1 MPIQKSQIDMMMRIQ
16 KEMRNALWERVK
28 ELEENEVRI
37 EEENEKLQERIEQLE
52 ASNGAWADLKVVQET
67 NKNLLAL
74 IEGQISEMEEE
85 LECPVCFEVSDTA
98 PIFKCPEDHLM
109 CRSCRPRL
117 SVCPLCRAQLG
128 HKYQRFRG
136 AERVAQRLQALR
148 TELESATIVL
158 QEEGEGGEEEGEEE
172 EGEGGEEEGE
182 EEEGVPEERDLSQ
195 FLASLK
201 TTLDLG
207 RDHFAAIAKNNIR
220 RLSGPQHVIE
230 LGRRQL
236 LTVLRMKRG
245 AISVSYHIR
254 VVSSFLSSSKT
265 TLVQWIDG
273 TLDFLVEHFYT
284 ESE

>member
-1 MPIQKSQIDMMMRIQ
+1 MMQIQQVEATEAVKMEDSKMPIQKSQIDMMMRIQ
-16 KEMRNALWERVK
+16 KEMRIALWERVK
-28 ELEENEVRI
+28 ELEENKVRI
-37 EEENEKLQERIEQLE
+37 EEENEKLRERIQQLE
-52 ASNGAWADLKVVQET
+52 ASNGAWADFKVVQET

-74 IEGQISEMEEE
+74 VEGQISEMEEE

-136 AERVAQRLQALR
+136 AERLAERLQALR
-148 TELESATIVL
+148 TELESATILL
-158 QEEGEGGEEEGEEE
+158 Q
-172 EGEGGEEEGE
+172 
-182 EEEGVPEERDLSQ
+182 EGVPEKRDLSQ

-207 RDHFAAIAKNNIR
+207 WDFFAAIAKNNIR
-220 RLSGPQHVIE
+220 SLSGPQQVIE

-236 LTVLRMKRG
+236 LSILRMKRE
-245 AISVSYHIR
+245 ATSLQEDSVSYHIR
-254 VVSSFLSSSKT
+254 VVSSFLSSQKT

>member
-1 MPIQKSQIDMMMRIQ
+1 MPIQKSQIEMMMRIQ
-16 KEMRNALWERVK
+16 KEMRIALWERVK
-28 ELEENEVRI
+28 ELEENEVKI
-37 EEENEKLQERIEQLE
+37 EEENEKLRERIQQLE
-52 ASNGAWADLKVVQET
+52 ASNGAWADFKVVQET

-74 IEGQISEMEEE
+74 VEGQISDMEDE

-98 PIFKCPEDHLM
+98 PIFKCSEDHLM

-136 AERVAQRLQALR
+136 AERLAERLQALR

-158 QEEGEGGEEEGEEE
+158 QE
-172 EGEGGEEEGE
+172 
-182 EEEGVPEERDLSQ
+182 GVPEKRDLSQ

-207 RDHFAAIAKNNIR
+207 WDHFAAIAKNNIR
-220 RLSGPQHVIE
+220 
-230 LGRRQL
+230 
-236 LTVLRMKRG
+236 
-245 AISVSYHIR
+245 
-254 VVSSFLSSSKT
+254 VVSSFLSSPKT
-265 TLVQWIDG
+265 TLVRWIDG
-273 TLDFLVEHFYT
+273 TLDFLVKHFYT

>member
-85 LECPVCFEVSDTA
+85 LECPVCFEVSYSA

-136 AERVAQRLQALR
+136 AERLAERLQALR
-148 TELESATIVL
+148 TELESATTCTGDETSIL
-158 QEEGEGGEEEGEEE
+158 DCAHDPTIAEECDSAAVDMV
-172 EGEGGEEEGE
+172 
-182 EEEGVPEERDLSQ
+182 GVECRE
-195 FLASLK
+195 
-201 TTLDLG
+201 
-207 RDHFAAIAKNNIR
+207 N
-220 RLSGPQHVIE
+220 
-230 LGRRQL
+230 
-236 LTVLRMKRG
+236 
-245 AISVSYHIR
+245 
-254 VVSSFLSSSKT
+254 
-265 TLVQWIDG
+265 
-273 TLDFLVEHFYT
+273 
-284 ESE
+284 

>member
-37 EEENEKLQERIEQLE
+37 EEENEKLQEQIEQLE

-85 LECPVCFEVSDTA
+85 LECPVCFEVSYSA

-158 QEEGEGGEEEGEEE
+158 QEE
-172 EGEGGEEEGE
+172 
-182 EEEGVPEERDLSQ
+182 VPEKRDLSE

-207 RDHFAAIAKNNIR
+207 WDHFAAIAKNNI
-220 RLSGPQHVIE
+220 
-230 LGRRQL
+230 RRQL

>member
-1 MPIQKSQIDMMMRIQ
+1 
-16 KEMRNALWERVK
+16 
-28 ELEENEVRI
+28 
-37 EEENEKLQERIEQLE
+37 
-52 ASNGAWADLKVVQET
+52 
-67 NKNLLAL
+67 
-74 IEGQISEMEEE
+74 
-85 LECPVCFEVSDTA
+85 
-98 PIFKCPEDHLM
+98 M

-117 SVCPLCRAQLG
+117 LVCPLCREQLG

-136 AERVAQRLQALR
+136 AERLAERLQALR

-158 QEEGEGGEEEGEEE
+158 QE
-172 EGEGGEEEGE
+172 
-182 EEEGVPEERDLSQ
+182 GVPEKRDLSQ

-207 RDHFAAIAKNNIR
+207 WDHFAAIAKNNI
-220 RLSGPQHVIE
+220 
-230 LGRRQL
+230 RRQL

>member
-1 MPIQKSQIDMMMRIQ
+1 MMQIQQVEATEAVKMEDSKMPIQKSQIDMMMRIQ
-16 KEMRNALWERVK
+16 KEMRMALWERVK
-28 ELEENEVRI
+28 ELEENKVRI

-67 NKNLLAL
+67 NKNLLTL
-74 IEGQISEMEEE
+74 VEGQITEMEEE

-98 PIFKCPEDHLM
+98 PIFKCSEDHLM

-136 AERVAQRLQALR
+136 AERLAERLQALR
-148 TELESATIVL
+148 TELESVTIVL
-158 QEEGEGGEEEGEEE
+158 QK
-172 EGEGGEEEGE
+172 
-182 EEEGVPEERDLSQ
+182 GVPEKRDLSQ

-207 RDHFAAIAKNNIR
+207 WDFFAAIAKNNIR
-220 RLSGPQHVIE
+220 RLSGPQQVVE
-230 LGRRQL
+230 SGRRQL
-236 LTVLRMKRG
+236 RSILRMKRE
-245 AISVSYHIR
+245 ATSLQEDSVSYHIR
-254 VVSSFLSSSKT
+254 VVSSFLSS
-265 TLVQWIDG
+265 LVQWIGG
-273 TLDFLVEHFYT
+273 TLDFSVEHFYT

>member
-16 KEMRNALWERVK
+16 KEMRMALWERVK

-37 EEENEKLQERIEQLE
+37 EEENEKLRERIQQLE

-67 NKNLLAL
+67 NTNLLAL

-98 PIFKCPEDHLM
+98 PIFKCSEDHLM

-136 AERVAQRLQALR
+136 AERLAERLQALR
-148 TELESATIVL
+148 TELESATILL
-158 QEEGEGGEEEGEEE
+158 Q
-172 EGEGGEEEGE
+172 
-182 EEEGVPEERDLSQ
+182 EGVPEKRDLSQ

-207 RDHFAAIAKNNIR
+207 WDFFAAIAKNNIR
-220 RLSGPQHVIE
+220 RLSGPQQVVE
-230 LGRRQL
+230 SGRRQL
-236 LTVLRMKRG
+236 RSILRMKRE
-245 AISVSYHIR
+245 ATSLQEDSVSYHIR
-254 VVSSFLSSSKT
+254 VVSSFFSAPKT

-273 TLDFLVEHFYT
+273 TLDFLVKHFYT

>member
-52 ASNGAWADLKVVQET
+52 ASNGAWSDLKVVQET

-136 AERVAQRLQALR
+136 AERLAERLQALR

-172 EGEGGEEEGE
+172 EGEG
-182 EEEGVPEERDLSQ
+182 VPEERDLSQ

-207 RDHFAAIAKNNIR
+207 WDHFAAIAKNNI
-220 RLSGPQHVIE
+220 
-230 LGRRQL
+230 RRQL

>member
-16 KEMRNALWERVK
+16 KEMRIALWERVK

-37 EEENEKLQERIEQLE
+37 EEENEKLRERIEQLE

-67 NKNLLAL
+67 NTNLLAL

-98 PIFKCPEDHLM
+98 PIFKCSEDHLM

-136 AERVAQRLQALR
+136 AERLAERLQALR

-158 QEEGEGGEEEGEEE
+158 QEG
-172 EGEGGEEEGE
+172 
-182 EEEGVPEERDLSQ
+182 DLSQ

-201 TTLDLG
+201 TTFDLG
-207 RDHFAAIAKNNIR
+207 WDFFAAIAKNNIR
-220 RLSGPQHVIE
+220 RLSGPQQVIE
-230 LGRRQL
+230 LGRRQQL
-236 LTVLRMKRG
+236 SILRMKRE
-245 AISVSYHIR
+245 ATSLQEDSVSYHIR
-254 VVSSFLSSSKT
+254 VVSSFLSSQKT

>member
-1 MPIQKSQIDMMMRIQ
+1 MTQKMFSI
-16 KEMRNALWERVK
+16 KEPYL
-28 ELEENEVRI
+28 VRI

-67 NKNLLAL
+67 NKNLVAL

-158 QEEGEGGEEEGEEE
+158 QEGGEGGEEEGE
-172 EGEGGEEEGE
+172 GEGK
-182 EEEGVPEERDLSQ
+182 LSR
-195 FLASLK
+195 
-201 TTLDLG
+201 TGWTDG
-207 RDHFAAIAKNNIR
+207 RTDGRTDDIKGSIR
-220 RLSGPQHVIE
+220 GP
-230 LGRRQL
+230 
-236 LTVLRMKRG
+236 RG
-245 AISVSYHIR
+245 P
-254 VVSSFLSSSKT
+254 KK
-265 TLVQWIDG
+265 
-273 TLDFLVEHFYT
+273 
-284 ESE
+284 

>member
-85 LECPVCFEVSDTA
+85 LECPVCFEVLDTA

-158 QEEGEGGEEEGEEE
+158 QEEGDGGEEEGEEE
-172 EGEGGEEEGE
+172 EGEGEEGEGEGE
-182 EEEGVPEERDLSQ
+182 EEEGEGVPEERDLSQ

-207 RDHFAAIAKNNIR
+207 WDHFAAIAKNNI
-220 RLSGPQHVIE
+220 
-230 LGRRQL
+230 RRQL

>member
-16 KEMRNALWERVK
+16 KEMRMALWERVK
-28 ELEENEVRI
+28 ELEENKVRI
-37 EEENEKLQERIEQLE
+37 EEENEKLRERIEQLE
-52 ASNGAWADLKVVQET
+52 ASNGAWADLKVVQEA

-74 IEGQISEMEEE
+74 VEGQISDMEDE

-98 PIFKCPEDHLM
+98 PIFKCSEDHLM

-117 SVCPLCRAQLG
+117 SACPLCRARLG

-136 AERVAQRLQALR
+136 AERVAERLQALR

-158 QEEGEGGEEEGEEE
+158 QE
-172 EGEGGEEEGE
+172 
-182 EEEGVPEERDLSQ
+182 GVPEKRDLSQ

-207 RDHFAAIAKNNIR
+207 WDHFAAIAKNNIR
-220 RLSGPQHVIE
+220 
-230 LGRRQL
+230 
-236 LTVLRMKRG
+236 
-245 AISVSYHIR
+245 
-254 VVSSFLSSSKT
+254 VVSSFLSSPKT
-265 TLVQWIDG
+265 TLVRWIDG
-273 TLDFLVEHFYT
+273 TLDFLVKHFYT

>member
-1 MPIQKSQIDMMMRIQ
+1 M
-16 KEMRNALWERVK
+16 
-28 ELEENEVRI
+28 
-37 EEENEKLQERIEQLE
+37 
-52 ASNGAWADLKVVQET
+52 
-67 NKNLLAL
+67 
-74 IEGQISEMEEE
+74 
-85 LECPVCFEVSDTA
+85 
-98 PIFKCPEDHLM
+98 
-109 CRSCRPRL
+109 
-117 SVCPLCRAQLG
+117 
-128 HKYQRFRG
+128 
-136 AERVAQRLQALR
+136 QALR

-158 QEEGEGGEEEGEEE
+158 QEEGEGGEEEGEAE
-172 EGEGGEEEGE
+172 EG
-182 EEEGVPEERDLSQ
+182 GVPEERDLSQ

-207 RDHFAAIAKNNIR
+207 WDHFAAIAKNNI
-220 RLSGPQHVIE
+220 
-230 LGRRQL
+230 RRQL

>member
-16 KEMRNALWERVK
+16 KEMRMALWERVK

-37 EEENEKLQERIEQLE
+37 EEENEKLRERIQQLE
-52 ASNGAWADLKVVQET
+52 ASNGAFAYLKVVQET
-67 NKNLLAL
+67 NKNLLTL

-98 PIFKCPEDHLM
+98 PIFKCSEDHLM

-136 AERVAQRLQALR
+136 AERLAERLQALR

-158 QEEGEGGEEEGEEE
+158 QEGDLSQEDDISQEG
-172 EGEGGEEEGE
+172 
-182 EEEGVPEERDLSQ
+182 DLSQ

-201 TTLDLG
+201 TTFDLG
-207 RDHFAAIAKNNIR
+207 WDFFAAIAKNNIR
-220 RLSGPQHVIE
+220 RLSGPQQVIE

-236 LTVLRMKRG
+236 LSILRMKRE
-245 AISVSYHIR
+245 ATSLQEDSVSYHIR
-254 VVSSFLSSSKT
+254 VVSSILSSQKT

>member
-28 ELEENEVRI
+28 ELEENEVRT
-37 EEENEKLQERIEQLE
+37 EEENEKLQERIQQLE

-85 LECPVCFEVSDTA
+85 LECPVCFEVSYSA

-172 EGEGGEEEGE
+172 EGEGGEEGEG
-182 EEEGVPEERDLSQ
+182 
-195 FLASLK
+195 
-201 TTLDLG
+201 
-207 RDHFAAIAKNNIR
+207 
-220 RLSGPQHVIE
+220 
-230 LGRRQL
+230 
-236 LTVLRMKRG
+236 
-245 AISVSYHIR
+245 
-254 VVSSFLSSSKT
+254 
-265 TLVQWIDG
+265 
-273 TLDFLVEHFYT
+273 
-284 ESE
+284 